1 MNLLSK
7 VHYIIKKEMAVNI
20 MWGSV
25 DALEMKIEVERKLNE
40 FEDMLKMA
48 FPDLNKSTDENIKE
62 YTDGKIKAVNCQD
75 IPCGEVYKS
84 DEWKM
89 FYELAK
95 KDSGSAIY
103 HALIV
108 GFMNGVAWER
118 KNNACH

>member
-1 MNLLSK
+1 
-7 VHYIIKKEMAVNI
+7 
-20 MWGSV
+20 MWGSADV
-25 DALEMKIEVERKLNE
+25 LEMKVEINKMLNE
-40 FEDMLKMA
+40 FENMLKMA
-48 FPDLNKSTDENIKE
+48 FPDLDRSTDKNIRE
-62 YTDGKIKAVNCQD
+62 YTDRKIKAVNCQGV
-75 IPCGEVYKS
+75 PLGEVYNS

-118 KNNACH
+118 KNNDLH